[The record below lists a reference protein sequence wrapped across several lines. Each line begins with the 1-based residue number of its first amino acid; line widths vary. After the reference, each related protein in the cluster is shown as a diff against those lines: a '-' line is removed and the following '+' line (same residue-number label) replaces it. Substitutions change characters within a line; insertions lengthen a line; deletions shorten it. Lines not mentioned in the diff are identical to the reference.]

1 MTTKT
6 QPKINIEA
14 SRCKA
19 SPTGAHHWMVGSPS
33 ATMAGQCKHCGKSRE
48 FHPFEDNIGFNN
60 SPKKNRSAKAR
71 QDVLASEV
79 A

>member
-6 QPKINIEA
+6 QPKINLEA
-14 SRCKA
+14 SLCQA

-33 ATMAGQCKHCGKSRE
+33 ATMAGVCKHCGKSRE

-60 SPKKNRSAKAR
+60 SPKKNRAAKAR
-71 QDVLASEV
+71 PEAVASKV